1 MRNRRAARSIAVAAA
16 IAAACGGAPPPAP
29 RPPEPAVGP
38 VAAPPSG
45 ATPANAPPNPA
56 PPTPRTHVTK
66 LGNGLEV
73 VITEAK
79 AGTDARIALAFTK
92 GAVDA
97 APGLAEFT
105 VEALVAG
112 ADASKGRPSLRQ
124 AIAALGGIV
133 QVDVGAR
140 STWLALRVPGARWQ
154 EALTALTGALTAP
167 ALPRSQLDRIRGELV
182 EALAQRARARP
193 AIAAARAMLR
203 GEPDTA
209 SQLRDLLDRDP
220 SEVGL
225 FQARFLRPENAT
237 CVLQIAGEPA
247 ANATIVGRSAEGSLV
262 RWVPPALATRT
273 SAPVIRALP
282 DGLFWSPGPAGTPCF
297 ASLILSLPD
306 VTAPDA
312 ALRMTLQACLTLD
325 GTGGRLERLQAERGL
340 GHVRWTSELVP
351 GVDHSALVLTAEIA
365 PADAEKVWQTFDL
378 ARRSLRDLPPNV
390 SELELAVRRARLTAG
405 LTQFDDLARVRVE
418 TLLRRAGRTPA
429 DLLRELGSLPLT
441 DSPGF
446 RAAVDTFVDA
456 PVVCVVTG
464 GEIPKDATVAHRL
477 ELLPPG
483 FATAASASPAA
494 TPALAT
500 PWLERATD
508 AVGGAPLLTRLA
520 GYDTEGRLQS
530 ESAPVAKETRSWRVA
545 GTIDRTREVLG
556 AKVETHIDGKGSIER
571 IGDAVQQLSAREA
584 ALVRREMERHP
595 LALLAAHC
603 RGSLRFQPV
612 AQRSVGDREMMVLQA
627 EGDRFDR
634 LRIHVDTG
642 SNLIRVV
649 ETWETL
655 PDGTTV
661 HLQDA
666 WSDYRTIAGLRVP
679 FRCITTQDDGQNR
692 VETVFA
698 RWQALLSPP

>member
-1 MRNRRAARSIAVAAA
+1 MTVSARTALACGLAAA
-16 IAAACGGAPPPAP
+16 IAGACGGAPRPTPPAP
-29 RPPEPAVGP
+29 APAVEP
-38 VAAPPSG
+38 VAAPP
-45 ATPANAPPNPA
+45 PAVASSPQHA
-56 PPTPRTHVTK
+56 ALATPRTHVAK

-73 VITEAK
+73 VISEAN
-79 AGTDARIALAFTK
+79 AGTDARIALAFSK

-105 VEALVAG
+105 MEALVAG

-133 QVDVGAR
+133 RADVGAR
-140 STWLALRVPGARWQ
+140 STWLAVRVPGARWQ
-154 EALTALTGALTAP
+154 EALTALTAALTAP

-182 EALAQRARARP
+182 EELAQQARARP
-193 AIAAARAMLR
+193 AVATAQATLR

-209 SQLRDLLDRDP
+209 SRLRNLLDRDP

-237 CVLQIAGEPA
+237 CALQIAGDPT
-247 ANATIVGRSAEGSLV
+247 ANAAVVGRSAEGSLV
-262 RWVPPALATRT
+262 RWVPPALTART
-273 SAPVIRALP
+273 GTPVIHASAS
-282 DGLFWSPGPAGTPCF
+282 GLLWSPGPAGARCF
-297 ASLILSLPD
+297 ASVILSLPD

-312 ALRMTLQACLTLD
+312 AHRMTLQACLTLD
-325 GTGGRLERLQAERGL
+325 GTGGRLERLQAQRGL

-365 PADAEKVWQTFDL
+365 PADAEKTWQAFDL
-378 ARRSLRDLPPNV
+378 ARRSLRDVPPNA
-390 SELELAVRRARLTAG
+390 SELELAVRRARLTVG
-405 LTQFDDLARVRVE
+405 LAQFDDLARLRVE
-418 TLLRRAGRTPA
+418 MLLRRTGRTPA
-429 DLLRELGSLPLT
+429 DLLRELGTPPAG

-446 RAAVDTFVDA
+446 RAAIDAFVDA
-456 PVVCVVTG
+456 PVVCIVTG
-464 GEIPKDATVAHRL
+464 GEIPKDATLARRL

-483 FATAASASPAA
+483 FAPVASVPSVA

-500 PWLERATD
+500 PWLARATE
-508 AVGGAPLLTRLA
+508 AVGGAALLSRLG
-520 GYDTEGRLQS
+520 GYDAEGRLQS
-530 ESAPVAKETRSWRVA
+530 ESAPVAKEKRSWRVA
-545 GTIDRTREVLG
+545 GVIDRTRDVLG
-556 AKVETHIDGKGSIER
+556 NTIETHIDGKTAVER
-571 IGDAVQQLSAREA
+571 IGEAAQQLSAREA

-603 RGSLRFQPV
+603 RGGLRFQPV

-655 PDGTTV
+655 ADGTTV

-666 WSDYRTIAGLRVP
+666 WSDYRTIAGLRAP

-692 VETVFA
+692 VEAVFTA
-698 RWQALLSPP
+698 WQPVLSPP